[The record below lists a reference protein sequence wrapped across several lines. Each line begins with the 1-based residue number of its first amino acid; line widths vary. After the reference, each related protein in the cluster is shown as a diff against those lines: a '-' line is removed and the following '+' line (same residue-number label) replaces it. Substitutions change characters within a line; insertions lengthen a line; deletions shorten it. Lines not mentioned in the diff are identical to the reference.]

1 MRYAFKAPRV
11 LSQPLSCNVYRMSAL
26 AFHTRVSSA
35 SVIEEGIVGSGEAAR
50 RAGGTGRCAL
60 LIGSVAAS
68 AARLL
73 FCSGV
78 SALASAHSGGC
89 VHAVLFRGG
98 VSAACHGA
106 VSVVPLDR
114 GCMLGGVLFWLSART
129 QPRPRA
135 MSSCYRLT
143 LQCGTAGCEGEWPG
157 STGSRRCLLRRNRR
171 IILALSREPDTRVQC
186 WAPLRSLSH
195 SALCVAEGGGGGG
208 RGGGVGGGEGG
219 WRGGEGGGRQE
230 VDVDAEAEALVEPG

>member
-1 MRYAFKAPRV
+1 MESSALRVSAAPLLPLATSVSPVLSQQRAVAVMRSAFKAPRV

-98 VSAACHGA
+98 VSAACHDA

-114 GCMLGGVLFWLSART
+114 GCMLGGVVVGWLSARSRGRVRCH
-129 QPRPRA
+129 P
-135 MSSCYRLT
+135 SS
-143 LQCGTAGCEGEWPG
+143 G
-157 STGSRRCLLRRNRR
+157 
-171 IILALSREPDTRVQC
+171 
-186 WAPLRSLSH
+186 
-195 SALCVAEGGGGGG
+195 
-208 RGGGVGGGEGG
+208 
-219 WRGGEGGGRQE
+219 
-230 VDVDAEAEALVEPG
+230 

>member
-1 MRYAFKAPRV
+1 MSAAPLLPLATSVSPVLSQQRAVAVMRYAFKAPRV

-98 VSAACHGA
+98 VSA
-106 VSVVPLDR
+106 
-114 GCMLGGVLFWLSART
+114 
-129 QPRPRA
+129 
-135 MSSCYRLT
+135 
-143 LQCGTAGCEGEWPG
+143 
-157 STGSRRCLLRRNRR
+157 
-171 IILALSREPDTRVQC
+171 
-186 WAPLRSLSH
+186 
-195 SALCVAEGGGGGG
+195 
-208 RGGGVGGGEGG
+208 
-219 WRGGEGGGRQE
+219 
-230 VDVDAEAEALVEPG
+230 